1 MDQAA
6 DHAVAVCDARLTRV
20 FDILG
25 KRWNGMIVGAL
36 SSGPMSFSTLS
47 RTVTGI
53 SDSMLSQRLAG
64 LGELGIL
71 DRTVES
77 GPPVAV
83 TYRLT
88 AAGLALLPALGLL
101 AQWAEENPATASCS
115 DPCN

>member
-6 DHAVAVCDARLTRV
+6 DRAVEVCDARLTRV

-25 KRWNGMIVGAL
+25 KRWNGMIVSAL
-36 SSGPMSFSTLS
+36 SGGPVSFSALS
-47 RTVTGI
+47 RSVDGI

-64 LGELGIL
+64 LAELGIL

-88 AAGLALLPALGLL
+88 AAGQALLPALTLL
-101 AQWAEENPATASCS
+101 AEWAEDNPGPASCS
-115 DPCN
+115 SPCG